1 MQASLKARRGPETI
15 AFNIVGMQEGAESI
29 EVLPR
34 FLVQSE
40 MRAGQ
45 VEFEKVDHG
54 PADTVQSDIHF

>member
-1 MQASLKARRGPETI
+1 
-15 AFNIVGMQEGAESI
+15 MQEGAESI